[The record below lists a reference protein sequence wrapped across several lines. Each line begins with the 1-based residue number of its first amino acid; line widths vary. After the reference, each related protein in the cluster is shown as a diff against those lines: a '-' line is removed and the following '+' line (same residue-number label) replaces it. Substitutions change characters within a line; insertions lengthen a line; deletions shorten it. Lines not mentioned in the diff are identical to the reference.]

1 MVDEETHPPHNVERL
16 EKRYI
21 NVINYYY
28 YIPVAIVMLALAN
41 SSDECAM
48 VISVRDGKYYILMNC
63 TGHFCHAAEVMC
75 TVWTTV
81 TMLF

>member
-1 MVDEETHPPHNVERL
+1 
-16 EKRYI
+16 
-21 NVINYYY
+21 
-28 YIPVAIVMLALAN
+28 MLALAN

-48 VISVRDGKYYILMNC
+48 VMSVRDGKYGILMNC
-63 TGHFCHAAEVMC
+63 TGNFCHAAEVMC